1 MIPNPLHP
9 AVVHF
14 PIVLAV
20 LLPVAA
26 GVALVTIHRGAR
38 PLHAW
43 LPVVAL
49 SLALTGSAW
58 VAVQTGQNE
67 EERVEAVVA
76 ESAIESHEEAAEV
89 FLPMSGVLLLLVGAG
104 LLKDRKGQLFRYA
117 ATTGA
122 VMLLAQGIRVG
133 HSGGELVYTHGAA
146 SAYTSGGAGMQA
158 PGVSGGEREDEDR
171 EHERR

>member
-104 LLKDRKGQLFRYA
+104 LLKDRKG
-117 ATTGA
+117 
-122 VMLLAQGIRVG
+122 
-133 HSGGELVYTHGAA
+133 
-146 SAYTSGGAGMQA
+146 
-158 PGVSGGEREDEDR
+158 
-171 EHERR
+171 